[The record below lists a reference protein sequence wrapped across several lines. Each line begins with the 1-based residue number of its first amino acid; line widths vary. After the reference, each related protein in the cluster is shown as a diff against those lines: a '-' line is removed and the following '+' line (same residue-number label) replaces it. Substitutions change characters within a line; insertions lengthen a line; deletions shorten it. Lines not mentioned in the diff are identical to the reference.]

1 VIKPAPQEKCIVG
14 MINNKSR
21 YCPKELA
28 IVVVAIAIA
37 KRYAAAGINSSG

>member
-14 MINNKSR
+14 MINSRRR

-28 IVVVAIAIA
+28 IVVAAIAIA
-37 KRYAAAGINSSG
+37 KRYVAAGINRSG